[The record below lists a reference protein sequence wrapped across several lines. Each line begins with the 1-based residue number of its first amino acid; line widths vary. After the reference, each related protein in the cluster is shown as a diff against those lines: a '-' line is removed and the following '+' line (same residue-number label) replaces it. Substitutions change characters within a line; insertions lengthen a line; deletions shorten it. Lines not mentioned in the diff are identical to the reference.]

1 MNISNDRLRVI
12 GKLIGIYREERRQGS
27 QNNWTQK
34 KFCEEICSPNTL
46 KSIEAGGLSRSI
58 DVYIDILDKFNLK
71 LGEYDVIDD
80 AVNELLD
87 ELYEAIEYFD
97 CSNIKKITS
106 KLMRI
111 LEKVKNYVYYSELY
125 EIFEDLQLYY
135 LNDDYISYEKVDRY
149 TKEMYFLPYKLQDIF
164 RILIFA
170 KMKPESIC
178 DKEKFKNLIFS
189 IELNKSIHNCVKLNL
204 IDYYYIEGK
213 YITMKDLIAELEW
226 NFKQENNKIRLLDTY
241 QFAIVLLG
249 NIDFDK
255 SLEYIQKAEKL
266 SELCEFPK
274 IKMGEL
280 YSNIA
285 IAHYIHK
292 NYPKALDCFRV
303 MAKFLNQRNLDS
315 LILMADC
322 QNRINRCYDIPVI
335 DEKDFLKYP
344 SNLRVMYK
352 YFTFEKDIPV
362 FARENYIMKKI
373 LPSLSD
379 EAYIDVFRFELLK
392 LVDQTGHYKSIHIFE
407 KYIKGNLS
415 I

>member
-58 DVYIDILDKFNLK
+58 DVYTDILDKFNLK

-125 EIFEDLQLYY
+125 EIFKDLQLYY

-149 TKEMYFLPYKLQDIF
+149 TKEMYFLPFKLQDIF

-170 KMKPESIC
+170 KMKPESIT
-178 DKEKFKNLIFS
+178 DKESFSKLILS
-189 IELNKSIHNCVKLNL
+189 IELTNSVHVCLKLNL
-204 IDYYYIEGK
+204 IDYYYIQGK
-213 YITMKDLIAELEW
+213 YMSMKDLINELELS
-226 NFKQENNKIRLLDTY
+226 FKIEENWIRLMDTY
-241 QFAIVLLG
+241 QYASVLLG
-249 NIDFDK
+249 SIDFDK
-255 SLEYIQKAEKL
+255 SIEYIRKAENLVNEINYPKMKL
-266 SELCEFPK
+266 S
-274 IKMGEL
+274 EL

-285 IAHYIHK
+285 MAYYVNRNFEIALEYLNLMTK
-292 NYPKALDCFRV
+292 LCKQKSLDT
-303 MAKFLNQRNLDS
+303 
-315 LILMADC
+315 LILMSDC
-322 QNRINRCYDIPVI
+322 QNRLNKFVNVPEI

-344 SNLRVMYK
+344 ANIRMMYK
-352 YFTFEKDIPV
+352 YFTFKDDIPD
-362 FARENYIMKKI
+362 FAKENYIMKRI
-373 LPSLSD
+373 LPVLND
-379 EAYIDVFRFELLK
+379 DIYTDVFRFELLK
-392 LVDQTGHYKSIHIFE
+392 LVDKTGHYKNIHTFE
-407 KYIKGNLS
+407 KAIKEVVT